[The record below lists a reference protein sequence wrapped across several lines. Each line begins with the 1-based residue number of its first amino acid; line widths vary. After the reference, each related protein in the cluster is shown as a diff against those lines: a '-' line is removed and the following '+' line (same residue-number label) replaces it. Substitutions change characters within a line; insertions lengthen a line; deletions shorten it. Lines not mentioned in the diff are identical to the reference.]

1 MTSEADRGPKTTWLE
16 VEGVRARWSGAALPG
31 DDGGLV
37 VEGVAGFGD
46 EFMLAR
52 AAPARLPAQV
62 VDDVRRLG
70 ARAAA
75 TLGLV
80 RLEWAHDGDT
90 AWVLQLHL
98 TRTAASARTIY
109 PGAPSRWRRF
119 DPSHGLEALRDLIA
133 SVAAD
138 EGIEIAGDI
147 GVTSHAG
154 DLLRRAAVPSRLVS
168 GRDGGT

>member
-1 MTSEADRGPKTTWLE
+1 M
-16 VEGVRARWSGAALPG
+16 
-31 DDGGLV
+31 

-46 EFMLAR
+46 EFMLAQ
-52 AAPARLPAQV
+52 AAPARLPAPV
-62 VDDVRRLG
+62 VDDVRRVG

-75 TLGLV
+75 SLGPV
-80 RLEWAHDGDT
+80 RFEWAHDGDT

-98 TRTAASARTIY
+98 ARTAASATTIY

-119 DPSHGLEALRDLIA
+119 DPSQGLEALRDLIA

-138 EGIEIAGDI
+138 EGIEVAGDI

-154 DLLRRAAVPSRLVS
+154 DLLRRAAVPSRLVGS
-168 GRDGGT
+168 AEGGHAGD

>member
-1 MTSEADRGPKTTWLE
+1 
-16 VEGVRARWSGAALPG
+16 
-31 DDGGLV
+31 V

-46 EFMLAR
+46 DFMLAR
-52 AAPARLPAQV
+52 AAPAALPAQV
-62 VDDVRRLG
+62 LDDVRRVG
-70 ARAAA
+70 ERAAA
-75 TLGLV
+75 TLGPV
-80 RLEWAHDGDT
+80 RFEWAHDGDT

-98 TRTAASARTIY
+98 ATTAASATMIY

-147 GVTSHAG
+147 GVTSHAA
-154 DLLRRAAVPSRLVS
+154 DLLRRAAVPSRLAS
-168 GRDGGT
+168 GRDAGT